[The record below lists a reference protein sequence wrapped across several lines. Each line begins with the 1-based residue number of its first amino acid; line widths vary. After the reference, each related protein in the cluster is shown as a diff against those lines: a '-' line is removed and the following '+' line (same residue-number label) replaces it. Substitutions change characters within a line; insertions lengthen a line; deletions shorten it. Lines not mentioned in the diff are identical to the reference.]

1 MSHLPLFMTVLIVAG
16 VLHELGHAFAALNA
30 NTRVTGFG
38 IFVFGIYPGAFT
50 EIDTDELERAS
61 TAQKLRIYCAGIW
74 HNLVLAGLGYL
85 VYLCIPLICFPLF
98 TSNAGLLVTGMLL
111 FGKLVIFN

>member
-50 EIDTDELERAS
+50 EIDTDELERTS

-98 TSNAGLLVTGMLL
+98 KSNAGLLVTGMFLI
-111 FGKLVIFN
+111 GRLVMFH